1 MQKSGGDMDVSRE
14 VKIRMGARALLSGWS
29 AKRRDGLPNVK
40 AIRYDDDPRSE
51 RDISSDY
58 LTVEL
63 AIDRAGVRR
72 SMLYFLHAEVK
83 GRSESTWQGSPGAW
97 KQGVKDFRELWLELA
112 AVVEEEL

>member
-14 VKIRMGARALLSGWS
+14 VKIRMGVRELLSGWR
-29 AKRRDGLPNVK
+29 AKRADGLPNIR
-40 AIRYDDDPRSE
+40 AICYGDVCQSE
-51 RDISSDY
+51 RDICADY
-58 LTVEL
+58 LTVEK